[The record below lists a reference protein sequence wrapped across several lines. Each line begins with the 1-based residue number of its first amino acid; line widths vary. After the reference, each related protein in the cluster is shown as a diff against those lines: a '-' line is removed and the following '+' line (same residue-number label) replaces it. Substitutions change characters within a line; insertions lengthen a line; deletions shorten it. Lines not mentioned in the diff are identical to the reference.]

1 MKRKKTNIN
10 YNINEIEYLSK
21 LSDDEL
27 RKLYDVTVRNV
38 EFQTIDKGI
47 KDAMLDNLNIQK
59 SLKLIRR

>member
-1 MKRKKTNIN
+1 MKWKKTNTN

>member
-1 MKRKKTNIN
+1 MKWKKTNTN

-21 LSDDEL
+21 LSDNEL

>member
-1 MKRKKTNIN
+1 MKRKKTYTN